1 VASPSPTWSDLDRLV
16 PHSWERVL
24 DRRTVDVIHQIGKE
38 LQHRS
43 ATDTIV
49 PSPENVL
56 RALEVDPSDVR
67 VLIVGQDP
75 YPTPGHAM
83 GLSFSLPRG
92 TSPLP
97 PSAKNILAE
106 LHSDIGLTS
115 GNDFDLTPWAKQGV
129 LLLNRHLTTSAH
141 VPGAHASLG
150 WEEISDSLVRGLV
163 SINSNFVAILWGRHA
178 QKLSPMLS
186 DVPVIESAHP
196 SPLSARR
203 GFFGSR
209 PFSRANNELVQMGMA
224 PIDWSLG

>member
-1 VASPSPTWSDLDRLV
+1 MASPSPAWGELDRLI
-16 PHSWERVL
+16 PKSWASVL
-24 DRRTVDVIHQIGKE
+24 DHQTMGLVDQVGHE
-38 LQHRS
+38 LQRREAS
-43 ATDTIV
+43 DTIV
-49 PSPENVL
+49 PSPENVF
-56 RALEVDPSDVR
+56 RALSVDPRDVR

-115 GNDFDLTPWAKQGV
+115 GNDFDLTPWATQGV

-141 VPGAHASLG
+141 APGAHASLG

-178 QKLSPMLS
+178 QKLSPLLS

-209 PFSRANNELVQMGMA
+209 PFSRANNELVRMGMA